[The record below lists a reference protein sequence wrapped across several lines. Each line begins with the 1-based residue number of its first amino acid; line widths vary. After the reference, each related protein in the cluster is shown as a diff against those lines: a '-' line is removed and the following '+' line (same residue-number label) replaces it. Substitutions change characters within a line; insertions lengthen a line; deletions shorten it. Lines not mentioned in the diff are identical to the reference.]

1 MIEISGAI
9 SGLSAT
15 VQALKAAVA
24 ARDEGKINDAI
35 SDLKERLFDV
45 QSANL
50 QAVEQLHAAQTK
62 IHALVAEL
70 DQLKAKAVERE
81 LYVPHNLAQGT
92 ASFFAYRYQGNER
105 ARDGSP
111 VPLHYLCQPCFDNGR
126 KSILLVGTGEAF
138 CPSCKLRAAL
148 QPGKGRERISAGI
161 D

>member
-15 VQALKAAVA
+15 VQTLKAAVA

-35 SDLKERLFDV
+35 SHLKERLFDV

-50 QAVEQLHAAQTK
+50 QAVEELHAAHSK

-70 DQLKAKAVERE
+70 DQLKAKAVERD
-81 LYVPHNLAQGT
+81 LYVPHNLAQGG
-92 ASFFAYRYQGNER
+92 AAFFAYRYQGDER

-126 KSILLVGTGEAF
+126 KSILLVNTGEAF
-138 CPSCKLRAAL
+138 CPSCRLRVAL
-148 QPGKGRERISAGI
+148 QAGKGRAQINAGI
-161 D
+161 G